1 VYELVAAAS
10 VLVLVAATVT
20 RARKD
25 AVAVRARV
33 YVPVAP
39 VCSAAQDHGAPP
51 ADTQTETGRFAQP
64 VTVNVV
70 LVFVPIKYVYPSRTA
85 TARGLNLLLAGSWL
99 VIYAVMLLQFPD
111 PNVVVTALSLL
122 YVVYYAVVSVVLT
135 LRR

>member
-1 VYELVAAAS
+1 M
-10 VLVLVAATVT
+10 
-20 RARKD
+20 
-25 AVAVRARV
+25 
-33 YVPVAP
+33 
-39 VCSAAQDHGAPP
+39 
-51 ADTQTETGRFAQP
+51 
-64 VTVNVV
+64 V